1 MRKRKKNYRKK
12 KTEKMRKSVKNER
25 KWGDKDMKQ

>member
-1 MRKRKKNYRKK
+1 MRKRKKIIERKK
-12 KTEKMRKSVKNER
+12 QKMRKSVKNER